1 MKKKVLSLALAL
13 ALCLG
18 LTVPAAAEAY
28 EIRSDNCDYELSTKP
43 VGKTF
48 TSFEIM
54 EAETFEPSEE
64 PIEFTLYI
72 VPDNTTLTCKTHP
85 EAAML
90 FEICAF
96 EQDIWASDLWT
107 DEGETFIIKPTY
119 GEYGHVY
126 YYIRTQRGPIG
137 DPDPYD
143 RGVCVMAESAA
154 KAKGLKPPSDKEA
167 TTEETPANP
176 FTDVAETSPFYDAIL
191 WAVKQKIT
199 NGKTTTAFGPGDTCT
214 VSHILTFLYRA
225 YAINNDI
232 ETTGSEREAV
242 LAWAK
247 ENQMIQDTKNLDT
260 PCTRAMAMTFIWKA
274 FDSPKRS
281 VTFSFDDIPEDA
293 EYMQAVLWAVEHK
306 ITSGTGDG
314 TTFSPMDS
322 CTRGQIATF
331 LYRAY
336 K

>member
-1 MKKKVLSLALAL
+1 MKKKLLSLALAL
-13 ALCLG
+13 ILCLG

-43 VGKTF
+43 IGETF
-48 TSFEIM
+48 TSFEII

-72 VPDNTTLTCKTHP
+72 VPDNTTISCKTHP
-85 EAAML
+85 EAAM
-90 FEICAF
+90 FF
-96 EQDIWASDLWT
+96 DIYMIEEDMWASDFWNL
-107 DEGETFIIKPTY
+107 EGETFVIKPTFY
-119 GEYGHVY
+119 EYGHVY
-126 YYIRTQRGPIG
+126 YHIRTQKGSAG

-167 TTEETPANP
+167 PAGETPANP

-191 WAVKQKIT
+191 WAIEQNIT
-199 NGKTTTAFGPGDTCT
+199 KGKTETTFGPGDTCT
-214 VSHILTFLYRA
+214 VSHILTFLWRA
-225 YAINNDI
+225 NGRPGDNGD
-232 ETTGSEREAV
+232 ERASV
-242 LAWAK
+242 TAWAQ
-247 ENQMIQDTKNLDT
+247 NLGIDTSDLSV

-281 VTFSFDDIPEDA
+281 VTFSFDYIPENA

-314 TTFSPMDS
+314 TTFSPMDF